1 MSDDAIDLLVRRGLR
16 LAAAPL
22 SVSEPCETA
31 LPFALDDDAAPFGH
45 GPGPAFTAILDALDA
60 LAVRLDRLECAL
72 AALPPPPDPERA
84 LAGPFA
90 ALAARLAAIE
100 APPALGLAEIRRA
113 LAPGTLL
120 LAFSLGAES
129 STLFALAAGGEL
141 PPPPERKRP
150 GKKRA
155 K

>member
-1 MSDDAIDLLVRRGLR
+1 MSDDAIDLLARRGLR

-22 SVSEPCETA
+22 SVGEPCETA

-100 APPALGLAEIRRA
+100 ATLAVVAAAPPPPDPAAAVEASFAALSGRMD
-113 LAPGTLL
+113 
-120 LAFSLGAES
+120 
-129 STLFALAAGGEL
+129 ALAAAVAP

>member
-22 SVSEPCETA
+22 SVGEPCETA

-90 ALAARLAAIE
+90 ALTARLAAIE
-100 APPALGLAEIRRA
+100 ATLAVVAAAPPPPDPAAAVEAPFAALSGRMD
-113 LAPGTLL
+113 
-120 LAFSLGAES
+120 
-129 STLFALAAGGEL
+129 ALAAAVAA
-141 PPPPERKRP
+141 PAPPERKRP

>member
-100 APPALGLAEIRRA
+100 ATLAVVAAAPPPPDPGAAVEASFAALSGRMD
-113 LAPGTLL
+113 
-120 LAFSLGAES
+120 
-129 STLFALAAGGEL
+129 ALAAAGAP

>member
-22 SVSEPCETA
+22 SAGEPCETA

-45 GPGPAFTAILDALDA
+45 GPGQAFTAILDALDA

-90 ALAARLAAIE
+90 ALTARLAAIE
-100 APPALGLAEIRRA
+100 ATLAVVAAAPPPPDPAAAVEASFAALSGRMD
-113 LAPGTLL
+113 
-120 LAFSLGAES
+120 
-129 STLFALAAGGEL
+129 ALAAAVAA